1 MNSRALG
8 FLLPAIL
15 ICHAAD
21 SGAAAVASGRNWR
34 ISVDRIQC
42 EAAGSVL
49 VIGTRV
55 HYLGPKG
62 PVEAPAS
69 ELIDGAGRQIRPRS
83 MVWKDGSRQ
92 LAQWLPSGGLANVQ
106 VEYIGEVQLNFDV
119 RGATGD
125 LKLAFGDIKAFPL
138 TRKGASAAKGVCE
151 YLLKP
156 DQVQAPR
163 MSRPARAET
172 LKLRV
177 YREAYPCVAQ
187 QGALRTIETDHP
199 PYAPRQLLLFGRG
212 YLPNARQV
220 ELPMEKAPAQSYFYV
235 GADDLGAV
243 EDVARRLV
251 AADFP
256 EYRAGL
262 IALAE
267 AKFFAFNWGVQKAQ
281 SGNDLY
287 SIGIYDV
294 RPCSR

>member
-1 MNSRALG
+1 MNRRALG
-8 FLLPAIL
+8 FLLPAVL

-34 ISVDRIQC
+34 IALERIHC
-42 EAAGSVL
+42 EDAGSLL

-62 PVEAPAS
+62 PVEAPVN
-69 ELIDGAGRQIRPRS
+69 ELMDGEGRQIRPKG
-83 MVWKDGSRQ
+83 MVWKDGNKQ

-106 VEYIGEVQLNFDV
+106 SEYIGEVRLNFDV
-119 RGATGD
+119 RGATGE
-125 LKLAFGDIKAFPL
+125 LKLVFGDIKAFPL

-151 YLLKP
+151 SLLKP
-156 DQVQAPR
+156 DQVEAPR
-163 MSRPARAET
+163 VSRAARTES

-187 QGALRTIETDHP
+187 QGALRVIETDHP

-220 ELPMEKAPAQSYFYV
+220 ELPMGKAPAQPYFYAGV
-235 GADDLGAV
+235 DELDAV
-243 EDVARRLV
+243 ENAARRLI
-251 AADFP
+251 ATDFP

-262 IALAE
+262 ATT
-267 AKFFAFNWGVQKAQ
+267 KNYAFNWGVQKAQ

-287 SIGIYDV
+287 SIGIYDL

>member
-1 MNSRALG
+1 MNRRALG
-8 FLLPAIL
+8 FLLPAVL
-15 ICHAAD
+15 ICHSAD
-21 SGAAAVASGRNWR
+21 SDAAAVASGRNWH
-34 ISVDRIQC
+34 ISLERIQC
-42 EAAGSVL
+42 EEAGSLL

-62 PVEAPAS
+62 PVEAPVS
-69 ELIDGAGRQIRPRS
+69 ELVDGEGRQIRPKG
-83 MVWKDGSRQ
+83 MVWKDGNKQ

-106 VEYIGEVQLNFDV
+106 SEYIGEVRLNFDV
-119 RGATGD
+119 RGAPGE
-125 LKLAFGDIKAFPL
+125 LKLVFGDIKAFPL

-151 YLLKP
+151 SLLQP
-156 DQVQAPR
+156 DQIQAPR
-163 MSRPARAET
+163 MSRAARTES

-187 QGALRTIETDHP
+187 QGALRVIETDHP

-220 ELPMEKAPAQSYFYV
+220 ELPMGKAPAQPYFYTGV
-235 GADDLGAV
+235 DELDAV
-243 EDVARRLV
+243 ENAARRLI
-251 AADFP
+251 ATDFP

-262 IALAE
+262 ATT
-267 AKFFAFNWGVQKAQ
+267 KNYAFNWGVQKAP

-287 SIGIYDV
+287 SIGIYDL

>member
-1 MNSRALG
+1 MNRRALG
-8 FLLPAIL
+8 FLLPAVL
-15 ICHAAD
+15 ICHSAD
-21 SGAAAVASGRNWR
+21 SDAAAVASGRNWH
-34 ISVDRIQC
+34 ISLERIQC
-42 EAAGSVL
+42 EEAGSLL

-62 PVEAPAS
+62 PVEAPVS
-69 ELIDGAGRQIRPRS
+69 ELVDGEGRQIRPKG
-83 MVWKDGSRQ
+83 MVWKDGNKQ

-106 VEYIGEVQLNFDV
+106 SEYIGEVRLNFDV
-119 RGATGD
+119 RGATGE
-125 LKLAFGDIKAFPL
+125 LKFVFGDIKAFPL

-151 YLLKP
+151 SLLKP
-156 DQVQAPR
+156 DQVEAPR
-163 MSRPARAET
+163 VSRAARSES

-187 QGALRTIETDHP
+187 QGALRVIETDHP

-220 ELPMEKAPAQSYFYV
+220 ELPMGKAPAQTYFYV
-235 GADDLGAV
+235 GVDELDAV
-243 EDVARRLV
+243 ENMARRLI
-251 AADFP
+251 ATDFA

-262 IALAE
+262 AAT
-267 AKFFAFNWGVQKAQ
+267 KHFAFNWGMQKAQ

-287 SIGIYDV
+287 SIGIYDL